1 MTAKKDLL
9 IKDGKHPYRGAAL
22 LHDPVR
28 NKGMAF
34 TEKER
39 ETLGLKGLL
48 PPGYCNQEVQMMR
61 IMDNLSRKSSDLER
75 YIYLISLQDR
85 NETLFYSFILD
96 QIKEM
101 MPLLYTPTVG
111 QACQLYGHIFRRP
124 RGLFITAKDKG
135 KMGKI
140 FDNWPHKDV
149 RIIVVTDGERILG
162 LGDLGANG
170 MGIPVGK
177 LTLYTVCAGI
187 HPTQCLPITLDV
199 GTNNKALLKDPLYI
213 GVQEERIR
221 GEAYDAII
229 DEFIT
234 VAKERYPDAVIQLED
249 FANQNA
255 FRLLEKYRGKACLF
269 DDDIQGTAAIALAG
283 LYSSE
288 RITGK
293 SLKEQ
298 RILFLGAGEAG
309 IGIGSLTVSA
319 MVHAGLSEEEARQ
332 RCWFFD
338 SKGLVVKSRSDLA
351 DHKIPFAKDHKPI
364 GEFLE
369 ALSTIRPTAII
380 GVSGMRGGFTRAI
393 LEEMAAI
400 NERPVVF
407 ALSNPTSKSECSA
420 KQAYAWTKGKAVFAS
435 GSPFDP
441 VDFDGH
447 TFVPG
452 QGNNAYIFPGV
463 GLGAIASRTREV
475 SDEMFFEAA
484 RTLAAEVSDEDLALG
499 RIYPSLTQIR
509 EVSATI
515 AEAVAEVAFKKGY
528 AREKRP
534 EDLGA
539 YIRAQMFEPRYEK
552 YVK

>member
-1 MTAKKDLL
+1 MTVNKNNLKEDEA
-9 IKDGKHPYRGAAL
+9 IPYRGTAL

-39 ETLGLKGLL
+39 DLLGLKGLL
-48 PPGYCNQEVQMMR
+48 PPGYCTQDVQMMR
-61 IMDNLSRKSSDLER
+61 ILDNLRRKSNDLER

-85 NETLFYSFILD
+85 NEMLFYSFIMEHL
-96 QIKEM
+96 KEM

-124 RGLFITAKDKG
+124 RGLFISAKDSGRMKEL
-135 KMGKI
+135 

-187 HPTQCLPITLDV
+187 HPTQCLPITLDT
-199 GTNNKALLKDPLYI
+199 GTNNKELLKDPLYI
-213 GVQEERIR
+213 GIKDKRLR
-221 GEAYDAII
+221 GEAYDSLI

-234 VAKERYPDAVIQLED
+234 VAKECYPDAVIQLED
-249 FANQNA
+249 FANINA

-283 LYSSE
+283 LYSSR

-293 SLKEQ
+293 GLKDQ

-309 IGIGSLTVSA
+309 IGIGNLTVSA
-319 MVHAGLSEEEARQ
+319 LIHEGLSQVEARE

-338 SKGLVVKSRSDLA
+338 SKGLVVKDRTDLA
-351 DHKIPFAKDHKPI
+351 SHKLPFAKDYEKTSD
-364 GEFLE
+364 FLT
-369 ALSTIRPTAII
+369 ALRSIRPTAII
-380 GVSGMRGGFTRAI
+380 GVSGAAGAFSREV
-393 LEEMAAI
+393 LEEMASI
-400 NERPVVF
+400 NERPIVF

-420 KQAYAWTKGKAVFAS
+420 KQAYTWTEGRAVFAS

-463 GLGAIASRTREV
+463 GLGAIASGTTRV
-475 SDEMFFEAA
+475 TDEMFFVAA
-484 RTLAAEVSDEDLALG
+484 RTLAAEVSDADLALG
-499 RIYPSLTQIR
+499 RIYPSLTRIR
-509 EVSATI
+509 EVSAII
-515 AEAVAEVAFKKGY
+515 AEAVADVAFSKGY

-534 EDLGA
+534 QDLNSF
-539 YIRAQMFEPRYEK
+539 IKSRMFEPSYRE

>member
-1 MTAKKDLL
+1 MTVKKNKFNEDEAL
-9 IKDGKHPYRGAAL
+9 PYRGTAL

-39 ETLGLKGLL
+39 DLLGLKGLL
-48 PPGYCNQEVQMMR
+48 PPGYCTQDVQMMR
-61 IMDNLSRKSSDLER
+61 ILDNLRRKSNDLER

-85 NETLFYSFILD
+85 NEMLFYSFIMEHL
-96 QIKEM
+96 KEM

-124 RGLFITAKDKG
+124 RGLFISSKDRGRMKEL
-135 KMGKI
+135 
-140 FDNWPHKDV
+140 FDNWPHKDI

-199 GTNNKALLKDPLYI
+199 GTNNKELLKDPLYI
-213 GVQEERIR
+213 GIKEKRLR
-221 GEAYDAII
+221 GEAYDSLI

-234 VAKERYPDAVIQLED
+234 VAKECYPDAVIQLED
-249 FANQNA
+249 FANINA

-283 LYSSE
+283 LYSSR

-293 SLKEQ
+293 GLKDQ

-309 IGIGSLTVSA
+309 IGIGNLTVSA
-319 MVHAGLSEEEARQ
+319 LIHEGLSEDEARE

-338 SKGLVVKSRSDLA
+338 SKGLVVKDRTDLA
-351 DHKIPFAKDHKPI
+351 SHKLPFAKDYEKTSD
-364 GEFLE
+364 FLT
-369 ALSTIRPTAII
+369 ALRSIRPTAII
-380 GVSGMRGGFTRAI
+380 GVSGAAGAFNREV

-400 NERPVVF
+400 NERPIVF

-420 KQAYAWTKGKAVFAS
+420 KQAYTWTEGRTIFAS

-463 GLGAIASRTREV
+463 GLGAIASGTTRV
-475 SDEMFFEAA
+475 TDEMFFVAA
-484 RTLAAEVSDEDLALG
+484 RTLAAEVSDADLALG
-499 RIYPSLTQIR
+499 RIYPSLTRIR
-509 EVSATI
+509 EVSALI
-515 AEAVAEVAFKKGY
+515 AEAVAEVAFSKGY
-528 AREKRP
+528 AREERP
-534 EDLGA
+534 QDLKSF
-539 YIRAQMFEPRYEK
+539 IRSRMFEPSYRE